1 MIKVNLL
8 ATTKKKKKQKP
19 VPAFLIYTV
28 LLTAAVGAIFLYVTY
43 HFSATVSAREAK
55 VRENEKTIAILKE
68 KIKAVEDFEKLN
80 KTFQQ
85 RKDIIEEL
93 GRNKSLPVKILDEI
107 SALLPPGV
115 WLTSADVKGPEVS
128 LSCIAFTNTDVVNY
142 VNNLKNSKLFTEVY
156 LQESVQSTVA
166 TATVYSFKLT
176 FKVKA

>member
-8 ATTKKKKKQKP
+8 PTKKKRKQKP

-28 LLTAAVGAIFLYVTY
+28 LLTLAVGAIFLYIAY
-43 HFSATVSAREAK
+43 HFNSAVSAKKTK
-55 VRENEKTIAILKE
+55 VRENEKTIAALKE

-93 GRNKSLPVKILDEI
+93 GRNKSRPVKILDEI
-107 SALLPPGV
+107 SAVLPAGV
-115 WLTSADVKGPEVS
+115 WLTSADVTGIDVS
-128 LSCIAFTNTDVVNY
+128 LSCIAFSNTDVVNY
-142 VNNLKNSKLFTEVY
+142 VNNLKNSKLFTDIY
-156 LQESVQSTVA
+156 LQESVQSKVA
-166 TATVYSFKLT
+166 TNTVYSFKLT